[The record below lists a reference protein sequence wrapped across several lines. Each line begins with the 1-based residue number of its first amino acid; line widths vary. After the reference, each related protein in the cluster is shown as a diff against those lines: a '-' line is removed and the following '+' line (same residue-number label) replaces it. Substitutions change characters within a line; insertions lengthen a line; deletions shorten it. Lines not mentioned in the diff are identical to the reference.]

1 MNKGALPILKMYQ
14 FLYDN
19 EITIEPFE
27 QYPISWLIEESRYSK
42 GLTSEII
49 KYLSE
54 IKTLS
59 EDKKKDLIK
68 QVQAQT
74 KDTNSQFD

>member
-1 MNKGALPILKMYQ
+1 MYQ

-19 EITIEPFE
+19 EIAIEPFE

-42 GLTSEII
+42 GLASEII

-68 QVQAQT
+68 QVQQET